1 VKEPHNEFLA
11 TKESYGDFKL
21 VLNFK
26 LEDDSEER
34 FCEQRAQF
42 RSQGSFQNCSP
53 RTKAPVKTQ
62 SLF

>member
-1 VKEPHNEFLA
+1 MKEPHNEFLA
-11 TKESYGDFKL
+11 TKESYGD
-21 VLNFK
+21 FK